1 MEKVKLGIIGYGV
14 QGSTYARFLIEDKI
28 PNMELGAICDIDE
41 EKLLNAQTN
50 HPGIPVFS
58 DYISL
63 LDSTVV
69 DAVVITVPH
78 YLHPVIGIDALKRDV
93 HVMCEKPAG
102 VYTKQVKELIE
113 YSKIK
118 PEITFAIMF
127 NQRSNPLYQKV
138 KEIMDSGVMGGLRRT
153 NWIITSWWRP
163 QSYYNQGSWR
173 ATWGGEGGG
182 VLVNQAPHQLD
193 LIQWLCKKPEKVY
206 ANLKF
211 GFGRDIVVENEV
223 TALLDYGNGATGVF
237 ITCTHDVLGTD
248 RLEILC
254 DNGKIVI
261 EDSRR
266 AVVKILKESE
276 NVMNEKYT
284 MGQAGNGFRD
294 VFENGFYDETVYEFP
309 SVWGEQHCNTF
320 MNFAAHILNGT
331 PLIANGEEGMNGVRL
346 ASAMLL
352 SGWLKK
358 EVDYNFDDDLYI
370 EELNKRIKEEG
381 KYPTI

>member
-1 MEKVKLGIIGYGV
+1 MKKVKLGIIGYGV
-14 QGSTYARFLIEDKI
+14 QGSTYARFLKEGKI
-28 PNMELGAICDIDE
+28 PNMELGAICDIDGD
-41 EKLLNAQTN
+41 KLSQANEN

-58 DYISL
+58 DYITL
-63 LDSTVV
+63 LDSKVV

-78 YLHPVIGIDALKRDV
+78 YLHPVIGIEALKRDV

-113 YSKIK
+113 YSKTK

-138 KEIMDSGVMGGLRRT
+138 KEIMDSGVMGKLRRT

-193 LIQWLCKKPEKVY
+193 LIQWLCGKPEKVY

-211 GFGRDIVVENEV
+211 GYGRDIVVENEV

-284 MGQAGNGFRD
+284 MGQAGNGFKD
-294 VFENGFYDETVYEFP
+294 IFENGFYDESVYEFP

-320 MNFAAHILNGT
+320 INFAEHILNET
-331 PLIANGEEGMNGVRL
+331 PLIANGEEGINGVRL

-352 SGWLKK
+352 SGWLGK

-381 KYPTI
+381 KYETI